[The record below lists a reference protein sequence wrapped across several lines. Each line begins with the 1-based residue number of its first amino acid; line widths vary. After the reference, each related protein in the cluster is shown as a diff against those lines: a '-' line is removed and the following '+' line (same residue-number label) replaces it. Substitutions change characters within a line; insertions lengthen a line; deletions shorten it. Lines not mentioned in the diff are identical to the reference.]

1 MATFRELGLSEEI
14 LRGIEDLGFVEP
26 MPIQEKVTPYLLG
39 EGTEDLV
46 ALAQTGTGK
55 TAGFGL
61 PLLQLTDS
69 SVNKIQA
76 LVLSPT
82 RELCIQISND
92 LKKFA
97 KYIQGMKIVP
107 VYGGESI
114 VTQFRQLDVP
124 PQILVATPGRLI
136 DLIERKKVDLSGIKH
151 LVLDEADEML
161 NMGFQED
168 IERILE
174 ETPEERRTLL
184 FSATMPKEIANIAKK
199 YMKNS
204 VEIAIGRK
212 NSGTENVEH
221 IYYMVQAK
229 DRYNCLKRLVDIN
242 PDIYAI
248 IFCRT
253 RQETKE
259 VADKLME
266 DGYNAD
272 ALHGD
277 LSQAQRDTVMQRF
290 RIKNLQILVATDVAA
305 RGLDVSNLTH
315 VINYNLPDDIE
326 NYTHRSGRTGRAG
339 KKGVSIAIIHIK
351 EKHKI
356 KAIEKE
362 INRTFIQGRVPSG
375 LEVCQSQLF
384 ALVNKIKEPGENV
397 DKKQI
402 DPYLPM
408 IMDQLKD
415 MTREELIVN
424 FVSLEFNRFLEY
436 YKDAV
441 DLNIPD
447 KKDKPSRER
456 GEKGERGER
465 GERRSRKRGSGETMR
480 LKINLGQRD
489 GFTPKRVLGLI
500 NDTTNNKDIDV
511 HDIEITPRYSFFDV
525 DKSVVKEMMTAFER
539 RRNEGIELL
548 EVLKDRKNKREREE
562 LRRGMEGG
570 RSSRGKEWESD
581 KKGKPA
587 FWEGA
592 KNATKRERSYEKE
605 SRHRDDDSKSFR
617 RNKDSFRRKR

>member
-1 MATFRELGLSEEI
+1 M
-14 LRGIEDLGFVEP
+14 
-26 MPIQEKVTPYLLG
+26 
-39 EGTEDLV
+39 
-46 ALAQTGTGK
+46 
-55 TAGFGL
+55 
-61 PLLQLTDS
+61 
-69 SVNKIQA
+69 
-76 LVLSPT
+76 
-82 RELCIQISND
+82 
-92 LKKFA
+92 
-97 KYIQGMKIVP
+97 
-107 VYGGESI
+107 
-114 VTQFRQLDVP
+114 
-124 PQILVATPGRLI
+124 
-136 DLIERKKVDLSGIKH
+136 
-151 LVLDEADEML
+151 
-161 NMGFQED
+161 
-168 IERILE
+168 
-174 ETPEERRTLL
+174 
-184 FSATMPKEIANIAKK
+184 
-199 YMKNS
+199 
-204 VEIAIGRK
+204 
-212 NSGTENVEH
+212 
-221 IYYMVQAK
+221 
-229 DRYNCLKRLVDIN
+229 
-242 PDIYAI
+242 
-248 IFCRT
+248 
-253 RQETKE
+253 
-259 VADKLME
+259 
-266 DGYNAD
+266 
-272 ALHGD
+272 
-277 LSQAQRDTVMQRF
+277 
-290 RIKNLQILVATDVAA
+290 
-305 RGLDVSNLTH
+305 TH

-326 NYTHRSGRTGRAG
+326 SYTHRSGRTGRAG

-424 FVSLEFNRFLEY
+424 FVSQEFNRFLEY